1 MQRYIYVLVKFIKC
15 IYDKNA
21 LSNLNRSIKHKLNDE
36 FEYKQFVTVLT
47 YCFVFRQG
55 LSILERFSQTRNNTL
70 K

>member
-1 MQRYIYVLVKFIKC
+1 MRSLVQVSDSGPLGPLVIC
-15 IYDKNA
+15 EQM
-21 LSNLNRSIKHKLNDE
+21 NLLNDE

-55 LSILERFSQTRNNTL
+55 LSIPLPLCQTRNNIL